1 MFLFFRLKQ
10 TRDIIV
16 ENSEG
21 MRERTKMDYVDR
33 VLVEKT
39 KLGERNA
46 YAELVELYKDKIY
59 NYLYRLTGSQEDA
72 EDLAQETFLRAYA
85 KLDTFDL
92 SLRFSPWLYRIAQ
105 NAAIDMMRKRRP
117 MIQLDYFP
125 SEDDGPGEWQIAST
139 DPGPDEQV
147 GFQQFKLEIEDAIMA
162 LPINYRSLLL
172 LRYTEE
178 LSYEDLA
185 RTLELPLTTVKT
197 RLHRAREALRNHL
210 IKQGTLEN

>member
-1 MFLFFRLKQ
+1 
-10 TRDIIV
+10 
-16 ENSEG
+16 
-21 MRERTKMDYVDR
+21 MDYVDR

-46 YAELVELYKDKIY
+46 FAELVELYKDKIY
-59 NYLYRLTGSQEDA
+59 NYLYRLTGSREDA
-72 EDLAQETFLRAYA
+72 EDLSQETFLRAYA

-105 NAAIDMMRKRRP
+105 NAAIDLMRKKRP
-117 MIQLDYFP
+117 TLQLDY
-125 SEDDGPGEWQIAST
+125 SSTDDGASGEWQIAST
-139 DPGPDEQV
+139 CPGPDEQV
-147 GFQQFKLEIEDAIMA
+147 SFQQFRLEIEDSIMA
-162 LPINYRSLLL
+162 LPINDRSLLL

-197 RLHRAREALRNHL
+197 RLHRAREALRSYL